1 MTNDTVE
8 RRRTL
13 PDGTV
18 ELLEEVASV
27 NVREVTTGRVRIATE
42 IETFEQVAQA
52 ALQSDVIDVT
62 RVSLNQPVVG
72 PPPQAR
78 TEGDLTIVPIFE
90 EILVVEKRLFLKE
103 ELHIR
108 KRTEEETVQMPVT
121 LRRQTASVERSE
133 VDPVAGAV

>member
-8 RRRTL
+8 RRPNL

-42 IETFEQVAQA
+42 VETFEQIAQA
-52 ALQSDVIDVT
+52 ALQSDVVDVT
-62 RVSLNQPVVG
+62 RVELNQPVVG
-72 PPPQAR
+72 SPPQTR
-78 TEGDLTIVPIFE
+78 TEGDVTIIPIFE
-90 EILVVEKRLFLKE
+90 EILVVEKRLVLKE

-108 KRTEEETVQMPVT
+108 KRTSEETVQMPVT

-133 VDPVAGAV
+133 VEPVAGDI